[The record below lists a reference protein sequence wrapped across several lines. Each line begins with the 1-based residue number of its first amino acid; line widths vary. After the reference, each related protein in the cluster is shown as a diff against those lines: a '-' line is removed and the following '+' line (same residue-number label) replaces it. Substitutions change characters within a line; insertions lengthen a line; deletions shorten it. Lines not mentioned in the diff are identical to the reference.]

1 MEIKSNSATNT
12 QKIAR
17 DLTSDLK
24 SGIVIALFGDL
35 GSGKTTFTQGIG
47 QKLGVKRITSP
58 TYTIMREYQIK
69 NHSPIQK
76 LFHVDLYRFK
86 TISQDTLLDLQE
98 IWSDPQNLVVIEWS
112 EKIDK
117 FLPQNTTKVFFEIIN
132 ENKRK
137 ITIEK

>member
-1 MEIKSNSATNT
+1 METKSNSATNT

-17 DLTSDLK
+17 NLISNLK
-24 SGIVIALFGDL
+24 SGTVIALFGDL

-47 QKLGVKRITSP
+47 QKLGLKRITSP

-69 NHSPIQK
+69 NHPSIQK

-86 TISQDTLLDLQE
+86 TISRDTLLDLQE